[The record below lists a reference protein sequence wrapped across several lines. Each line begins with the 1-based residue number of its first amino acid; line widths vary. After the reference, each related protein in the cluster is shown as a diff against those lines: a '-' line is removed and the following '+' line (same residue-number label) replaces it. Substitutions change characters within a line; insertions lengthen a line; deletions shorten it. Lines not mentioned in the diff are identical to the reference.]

1 MNPYFRFP
9 VLAPASRTVPA
20 RSKASARVQVV
31 DTRAFL
37 PQPVI
42 SRLESNLEARCW
54 DQLVA
59 NPDIREIQAQP
70 PEITYRD
77 ARGKPA
83 THHFDFRAHL
93 KDGNAWAV
101 AVRPLVRVRKYRFD
115 RVLELIAAQLP
126 RSFATRVLLFTE
138 ASIPRPTIVPHAPT
152 TRLIERAKELGAPM
166 IPTSAH
172 MIVA

>member
-9 VLAPASRTVPA
+9 VLASASRTVPA
-20 RSKASARVQVV
+20 RSKASARVQAV
-31 DTRAFL
+31 DNRAFL

-42 SRLESNLEARCW
+42 SRLESNLEAQCW

-77 ARGKPA
+77 ARGKLVN
-83 THHFDFRAHL
+83 HHFDFRVQL
-93 KDGNAWAV
+93 KDGGAWAV
-101 AVRPLVRVRKYRFD
+101 AVKPLNKVRKYRFD
-115 RVLELIAAQLP
+115 RLLVLIAAQLS
-126 RSFATRVLLFTE
+126 RSFATRVLLFTD
-138 ASIPRPTIVPHAPT
+138 ADIPRPTIVPHAPT

-166 IPTSAH
+166 IPTFTH
-172 MIVA
+172 MIIA

>member
-31 DTRAFL
+31 DTRSFL

-42 SRLESNLEARCW
+42 SRLESNLEAHCW

-59 NPDIREIQAQP
+59 NPNVREIQAQP
-70 PEITYRD
+70 NAVTYHD

-83 THHFDFRAHL
+83 THHFDFRAQL
-93 KDGNAWAV
+93 RDGSAWAV
-101 AVRPLVRVRKYRFD
+101 AVRPLARVRKYRFD
-115 RVLELIAAQLP
+115 RTLELIAAQLP
-126 RSFATRVLLFTE
+126 RSFATRALLFTE
-138 ASIPRPTIVPHAPT
+138 ADIPRPTIVPHAPT
-152 TRLIERAKELGAPM
+152 TRLMERAKDLGAPM
-166 IPTSAH
+166 IPTFTH
-172 MIVA
+172 MVIA

>member
-1 MNPYFRFP
+1 MNPFFRFP

-31 DTRAFL
+31 DTRAVL

-42 SRLESNLEARCW
+42 DRLESGLEASCW

-59 NPDIREIQAQP
+59 NPDVREIQAQP

-83 THHFDFRAHL
+83 THHFDFRVQL
-93 KDGNAWAV
+93 KDGSAWAV
-101 AVRPLVRVRKYRFD
+101 AVRPLNKVRKYRFD

-126 RSFATRVLLFTE
+126 RSFATRVLLFTD
-138 ASIPRPTIVPHAPT
+138 ADIPRPAIVPHAPT
-152 TRLIERAKELGAPM
+152 TRLIERARELGAPM
-166 IPTSAH
+166 IPAFTH
-172 MIVA
+172 MIIA

>member
-1 MNPYFRFP
+1 MNPFFRFP
-9 VLAPASRTVPA
+9 VLAEASRTVPA
-20 RSKASARVQVV
+20 RSKASARVQVI
-31 DTRAFL
+31 DNRSFL
-37 PQPVI
+37 SRPII
-42 SRLESNLEARCW
+42 SRLESGLEASCW

-70 PEITYRD
+70 PVISYRD
-77 ARGKPA
+77 ARGKLQ
-83 THHFDFRAHL
+83 THHFDFRAQL
-93 KDGNAWAV
+93 KDGGAWAV
-101 AVRPLVRVRKYRFD
+101 AVRPLNKVRKYRFD

-138 ASIPRPTIVPHAPT
+138 ANIPRPTIVPHAPT

-166 IPTSAH
+166 IPTFAH